1 MFKVLIPIWV
11 ALGSVFS
18 GCLNKKEVKND
29 YSYQI
34 KKFGHFPDEIL
45 ESSGL
50 VILPDNRIYTH
61 SDGGNAPA
69 LYELSMG
76 NEQLTFHKEIGLP
89 FLKNNDWEDITVDP
103 DGNVYIGDFGNN
115 DNSSENLSIYV
126 LDSALNFVRTIS
138 YKYPDQVAF
147 PPETREEKNY
157 DCEAFFWL
165 NNRLYFF
172 SKNVKWP
179 YTHIYEMN
187 LLHENQMQLI
197 DSLYLDSPITAA
209 DVRPDGNEAVLL
221 SYGKLFF
228 ITLQTENDSIS
239 FTLDFCKKFGKS
251 GQSEA
256 IAYVNRDQV
265 LISNENGKVFLLSRE
280 PTIKK

>member
-11 ALGSVFS
+11 SLGSVFS
-18 GCLNKKEVKND
+18 GCLNNKEVKND

-34 KKFGHFPDEIL
+34 KKFGHLPDEIL

-76 NEQLTFHKEIGLP
+76 NEQLTFHKEIALP
-89 FLKNNDWEDITVDP
+89 FLENNDWEDITMDP

-228 ITLQTENDSIS
+228 VTVQTENDSIS

-280 PTIKK
+280 PTMKK